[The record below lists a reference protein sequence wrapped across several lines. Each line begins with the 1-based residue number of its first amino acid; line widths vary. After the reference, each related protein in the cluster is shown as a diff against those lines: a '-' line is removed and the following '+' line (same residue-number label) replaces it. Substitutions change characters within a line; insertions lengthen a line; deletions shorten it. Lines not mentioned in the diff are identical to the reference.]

1 SNPEQEKELRQTLQ
15 DIISTRESLTTIRED
30 VSKNFNRKLASK
42 LLKDTKNRVTQYD
55 DVFKIYDQQYT
66 SLNSQID
73 VLNQQFEY
81 TLLEL
86 EYIRTQNNDKLLQ
99 KESERTDQPDQGTGN
114 Q

>member
-1 SNPEQEKELRQTLQ
+1 LQ